1 MGKQEKPK
9 LSIKNQIE
17 KLKQKGVK
25 FEIFN
30 EDKATKFLQ
39 NNSYLFKV
47 KAYCNTYKQKDKDG
61 KTLSYQNLDFAYL
74 VDLSTI
80 DMHLRRFII
89 RLTLDMEHILKTKLM
104 RDFNNSASDG
114 YDIVAE
120 FLKKDSYV
128 DNFIDEQIK
137 KSSKPMTPA
146 QFILRDYKKE
156 DLAIWNFIEVIQ
168 FGHFINFAKFFY
180 EKYTNDDF
188 NKIKDSLFN
197 IKCIRNACAHNNC
210 ILADLK
216 DNISQPQRQTI
227 DKIFNKKIFKNLTP
241 KGISNNLKNQTINDF
256 ITLLFVYDEIC
267 KSKDMKK
274 YCYIELVE
282 LLTKRLLRNKVFY
295 KNNILI
301 KARFRFCTR
310 IINYLK

>member
-1 MGKQEKPK
+1 MSKQEKPK

-61 KTLSYQNLDFAYL
+61 KTLPYQNLDFAYL

-120 FLKKDSYV
+120 FLKKDSY
-128 DNFIDEQIK
+128 
-137 KSSKPMTPA
+137 
-146 QFILRDYKKE
+146 
-156 DLAIWNFIEVIQ
+156 
-168 FGHFINFAKFFY
+168 
-180 EKYTNDDF
+180 
-188 NKIKDSLFN
+188 
-197 IKCIRNACAHNNC
+197 
-210 ILADLK
+210 
-216 DNISQPQRQTI
+216 
-227 DKIFNKKIFKNLTP
+227 
-241 KGISNNLKNQTINDF
+241 
-256 ITLLFVYDEIC
+256 
-267 KSKDMKK
+267 
-274 YCYIELVE
+274 
-282 LLTKRLLRNKVFY
+282 
-295 KNNILI
+295 
-301 KARFRFCTR
+301 
-310 IINYLK
+310 

>member
-1 MGKQEKPK
+1 
-9 LSIKNQIE
+9 L
-17 KLKQKGVK
+17 V
-25 FEIFN
+25 
-30 EDKATKFLQ
+30 
-39 NNSYLFKV
+39 FKV

-61 KTLSYQNLDFAYL
+61 KTLPYQNLDFAYL